1 MRMKIAKH
9 GIWILLGLVSLLAAV
24 PSSAQVVK
32 ATVKINGM
40 I

>member
-1 MRMKIAKH
+1 MKLRQC
-9 GIWILLGLVSLLAAV
+9 GWLLFVLVSLLYSLPV
-24 PSSAQVVK
+24 SAQVVK

>member
-1 MRMKIAKH
+1 MRKIPRSVCVGLMLMAVV
-9 GIWILLGLVSLLAAV
+9 LLLTV
-24 PSSAQVVK
+24 PVSAQVER

>member
-1 MRMKIAKH
+1 MKKRLQQCV
-9 GIWILLGLVSLLAAV
+9 WLLFVLVSLLYAV
-24 PSSAQVVK
+24 PVSAQVVK

>member
-1 MRMKIAKH
+1 MKLRQC
-9 GIWILLGLVSLLAAV
+9 GWLLLVLVSLLYTV
-24 PSSAQVVK
+24 PVSAQVVN

>member
-1 MRMKIAKH
+1 MQMAKRTA
-9 GIWILLGLVSLLAAV
+9 IWILLPWMSLLAAA
-24 PSSAQVVK
+24 PASSQVVK

>member
-1 MRMKIAKH
+1 MPKRI
-9 GIWILLGLVSLLAAV
+9 GRPRILILLGLVSLVVAAPV
-24 PSSAQVVK
+24 SAQVVK

>member
-1 MRMKIAKH
+1 MKKMMKLSLA
-9 GIWILLGLVSLLAAV
+9 LLLIGAGLLSTAPAL
-24 PSSAQVVK
+24 AQVVK

>member
-1 MRMKIAKH
+1 MKLRQY
-9 GIWILLGLVSLLAAV
+9 GWLLFMLVSLLYAV
-24 PSSAQVVK
+24 PVSAQVVQ

>member
-1 MRMKIAKH
+1 M
-9 GIWILLGLVSLLAAV
+9 WLLFVFCLLSAAPV
-24 PSSAQVVK
+24 SAQVVK

>member
-1 MRMKIAKH
+1 MRRKIGIQ
-9 GIWILLGLVSLLAAV
+9 GIWFMFGLLSFLAVV
-24 PSSAQVVK
+24 PASGQVVK

>member
-1 MRMKIAKH
+1 MKK
-9 GIWILLGLVSLLAAV
+9 ILQQCVWLLFVLVSLLYTV
-24 PSSAQVVK
+24 PVSAQVVK